1 LKEKGIPSMVYYPV
15 SLHLQKAYLNLGY
28 KENDFPVTEELSD
41 IVLSLPMHTELT
53 ENQLEYITK
62 TLLDYAK

>member
-1 LKEKGIPSMVYYPV
+1 V